1 MKKKQDVD
9 KINKAE
15 QKIQRIE
22 QAYKVLNIL
31 HKEINYSVEQL
42 STSTAAIKDCS
53 FTVNDI
59 VGMTVKQLE
68 QSSAVLEKASAVLNN
83 LPERIEQQIARMPGE
98 IAGVILE
105 LLNDKLKESL
115 NDDLKTYHESL
126 VQLNDEKI
134 RSCSKALQ
142 HLTEEILV
150 VTKQV
155 KVGYISKFKKIC
167 ASTLVLAIIPIIA
180 ATGSTYFMMKK
191 FPPFVTVNHT
201 GNLQVEHSE
210 VSIWGNHS
218 LKTQQE
224 AKIKK

>member
-1 MKKKQDVD
+1 MKEKQDVD
-9 KINKAE
+9 KEE
-15 QKIQRIE
+15 QKIQKIE
-22 QAYKVLNIL
+22 HAYKVLNIL

-53 FTVNDI
+53 FTVNDT
-59 VGMTVKQLE
+59 VGTTVKQLE
-68 QSSAVLEKASAVLNN
+68 QSSAILEKASAVLNN

-105 LLNDKLKESL
+105 LLNEKTKESL

-134 RSCSKALQ
+134 RSCSEALQ
-142 HLTEEILV
+142 HLTREIHI

-155 KVGYISKFKKIC
+155 KSGCISKLKKIC
-167 ASTLVLAIIPIIA
+167 ATTIVAVIIPMIV

-210 VSIWGNHS
+210 VSIWGNNN